1 MLGISYLFADEV
13 TEELY
18 KLIASIASIVINS
31 EQNQQEQQV
40 KDLMK
45 EVEKKNGQYKFFS
58 FSFSCFFL
66 VNLKQEEKKKAY

>member
-18 KLIASIASIVINS
+18 KLMTSIASIVINS

-45 EVEKKNGQYKFFS
+45 EVETKKG
-58 FSFSCFFL
+58 
-66 VNLKQEEKKKAY
+66 